1 VKRELE
7 KLLRGTAQVIEAWES
22 MVANENQLPA
32 DGLRPSFIS
41 YSLACAMAEMEELL
55 VVHETL
61 WPKDSAWREH
71 DIESIVNWPVSM
83 AEAHRK
89 GAAVAEEDH
98 IELALAR
105 PKDVDDL
112 FYFFCQVRQSILYL
126 STSTEGSG
134 QTQGFSGAVDTAMET
149 IQGLNRAKR
158 SALEAALTAYIS
170 NSFILSSAKLSN
182 GAVLGERYWPL
193 FRAVQLL
200 QGETYMNQEKISG
213 ILEDAGIKPETRNR
227 VDALI
232 DALRRMLE
240 NHDLD
245 WIREILAS
253 GGKLFPGLEGN
264 DSIVIIP
271 GSGHGQC
278 SPIVLAIAK
287 GRDGR
292 SRYGLPK
299 IMREVRAHLI
309 QCFETAEVVILLTDI
324 WDPDLMKESE
334 PDFSAYASRRFDR
347 KVLIPLV
354 SWKRELT
361 PYSWPR

>member
-1 VKRELE
+1 MKRELE
-7 KLLRGTAQVIEAWES
+7 KLTLGTAQLIHAWES
-22 MVANENQLPA
+22 MSDNEKKGSA
-32 DGLRPSFIS
+32 DGLRSSFIAHR
-41 YSLACAMAEMEELL
+41 LTCAMAEMDELL
-55 VVHETL
+55 AVHKTL
-61 WPKDSAWREH
+61 WPQDPIWRERN
-71 DIESIVNWPVSM
+71 IESF
-83 AEAHRK
+83 AERSSRAELRRQ
-89 GAAVAEEDH
+89 GAEVAEEERP
-98 IELALAR
+98 ELALALS
-105 PKDVDDL
+105 KDVDDL

-134 QTQGFSGAVDTAMET
+134 QTQGLSGAVDAAMET

-170 NSFILSSAKLSN
+170 NSFILSNAQLSN

-193 FRAVQLL
+193 FRAVRLL

-245 WIREILAS
+245 WIREILAN
-253 GGKLFPGLEGN
+253 GGKLFPGMEGN
-264 DSIVIIP
+264 DSIVVIP
-271 GSGHGQC
+271 GGESGQC